1 MPHISTGNPNSPPV
15 RLRVIDMIWLDATLD
30 QLRHAYKHNP
40 TKRDKAL
47 LIMAMI
53 LIGTMYAIG

>member
-1 MPHISTGNPNSPPV
+1 MPHVSTGNPDSPPV

-30 QLRHAYKHNP
+30 QLRHAYRHNP

-47 LIMAMI
+47 LALILI
-53 LIGTMYAIG
+53 LIGIMAAL